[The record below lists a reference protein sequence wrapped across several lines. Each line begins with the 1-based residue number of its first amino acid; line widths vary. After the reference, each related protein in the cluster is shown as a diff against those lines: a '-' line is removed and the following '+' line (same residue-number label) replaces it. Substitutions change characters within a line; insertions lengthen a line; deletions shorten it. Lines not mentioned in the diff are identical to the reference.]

1 MKIKDT
7 VEIED
12 TELLSEIKK
21 VKNRPIKTAGVTPAQ
36 SSRESTVNR

>member
-1 MKIKDT
+1 MKLKDT

-21 VKNRPIKTAGVTPAQ
+21 VKNRPVKSAGVAPVQ
-36 SSRESTVNR
+36 SGRESIVNR